1 MLKKAI
7 MEELPIRDQIFH
19 RENTWIPNL
28 SFDENHELIKEIK
41 LIELSR
47 SIVLNILHEL
57 ILKYGQDLKNE
68 QWALEPL
75 ADIITC
81 LSLMQIG
88 FTRYNQLE
96 KSKHKE
102 LTLPVFRY
110 SVYDNINKLLKESKT
125 LISYID
131 EKNDDKINLI
141 NDMLAELNYKPNPIK
156 LKESIC
162 EEFYNRGKYYLN

>member
-1 MLKKAI
+1 
-7 MEELPIRDQIFH
+7 
-19 RENTWIPNL
+19 
-28 SFDENHELIKEIK
+28 
-41 LIELSR
+41 
-47 SIVLNILHEL
+47 
-57 ILKYGQDLKNE
+57 
-68 QWALEPL
+68 
-75 ADIITC
+75 
-81 LSLMQIG
+81 IG

-125 LISYID
+125 LMRYINQN
-131 EKNDDKINLI
+131 NDDKMNII